1 MLAAFVVAA
10 AAVSFGQ
17 TKIRPQGIAP
27 AWRMARRINPPWI
40 ILVLSRLILTRRS
53 LVLRLRGLLVGQ
65 QLWVKM
71 QVKNRQMTQASSG
84 V

>member
-1 MLAAFVVAA
+1 MFAAFVVAA

-27 AWRMARRINPPWI
+27 AWRMARRINPPWT
-40 ILVLSRLILTRRS
+40 ILVLCHRLILTR
-53 LVLRLRGLLVGQ
+53 RLRGLLVGQ
-65 QLWVKM
+65 QLWVKI
-71 QVKNRQMTQASSG
+71 QVKNRQMTQASGG